1 MSNFDSYNN
10 YIGYHNFMKFWAK
23 NGQYNWIANTQAC
36 PNGQLD
42 STKLEHKVNYPYTNK
57 TFWNDYGK
65 DDTRSPL
72 TNLIDNTIIWN

>member
-23 NGQYNWIANTQAC
+23 NGEYNWIANTQAC
-36 PNGQLD
+36 PNSSLSSDQAYVKYGYM
-42 STKLEHKVNYPYTNK
+42 SK

-65 DDTRSPL
+65 DGTRSPL